1 MKIFDD
7 ITLIYVSYYSDLLF
21 KKNINIIKE
30 FNTIIVDNSNSADL
44 DAYLAGYPKIK
55 YVKTSTNLGFGSA
68 MNLGVK
74 NADTPYVLLLNPD
87 ITFDIESINNLY
99 QGFISY
105 PNSGIAGPS
114 LYTSEGMRR
123 SNSSLSYIKKKIYR
137 NNFER
142 SIYKKI
148 NKNLS
153 EGVLSCDY
161 IIGCAMLIKKKFY
174 LEIEGFDENFFM
186 YFEDNDIC
194 DRIKIKKKLV
204 LEIPKSQMS
213 HLQGMS
219 TEPSLKLNTT
229 LSLIHKI
236 SEYKYLKKNLSL
248 SKFLFILFFNFLD
261 FLQRLIFNLFL
272 LKFKKSFKN
281 LIRLMSLF
289 LYVTQLHRFIKF
301 LN

>member
-1 MKIFDD
+1 
-7 ITLIYVSYYSDLLF
+7 
-21 KKNINIIKE
+21 
-30 FNTIIVDNSNSADL
+30 
-44 DAYLAGYPKIK
+44 
-55 YVKTSTNLGFGSA
+55 
-68 MNLGVK
+68 
-74 NADTPYVLLLNPD
+74 
-87 ITFDIESINNLY
+87 
-99 QGFISY
+99 
-105 PNSGIAGPS
+105 
-114 LYTSEGMRR
+114 
-123 SNSSLSYIKKKIYR
+123 
-137 NNFER
+137 
-142 SIYKKI
+142 
-148 NKNLS
+148 
-153 EGVLSCDY
+153 
-161 IIGCAMLIKKKFY
+161 MLIKKKFY